1 MSELFD
7 LDEVSL
13 QCFTNKH
20 VYKKYLAKKYPLSNT
35 LPSANTQ
42 TQQKAA
48 IRADALVNLF
58 TQLLHN
64 TCHDKYDLLDSKFFP
79 FIEACIDYLEKHER
93 RELANENIS
102 LSVDLPTVTEDI
114 SKNLPV

>member
-20 VYKKYLAKKYPLSNT
+20 VYKKYLAKKYPTSA
-35 LPSANTQ
+35 PAPANTE
-42 TQQKAA
+42 TRQKAL
-48 IRADALVNLF
+48 IKADELIDLF

-64 TCHDKYDLLDSKFFP
+64 TYPDKYNILNSKYLP
-79 FIEACIDYLEKHER
+79 FIEACLDHLEKKER
-93 RELANENIS
+93 QKES
-102 LSVDLPTVTEDI
+102 TEKEAKHAD
-114 SKNLPV
+114 